1 MSKHNVQINV
11 MPGSLREPRG
21 ILHCRRVGIRNRIL
35 TALFGSSTQYLVL
48 VPSGSVESVSV
59 KEIAEEEYPDEPR
72 TANAD

>member
-1 MSKHNVQINV
+1 MSKHSVQINV
-11 MPGSLREPRG
+11 MPGSMQGKRG

-59 KEIAEEEYPDEPR
+59 KEIAEEVFPDEPK
-72 TANAD
+72 AAHAD